1 MTANIENGGSNDSFS
16 STASNFAPKLIG
28 LDAKSLSEMT
38 SSSHDGVDFVAGA
51 TVSSKEILSAAI
63 EACAQFANDK
73 VVASLG
79 YAATYEKAT
88 LSALPADTSIVNTYV
103 GKVDDVAKVIGYE
116 VNVIFSFDTG
126 HGNANIN
133 GKLFITITLE
143 DNLIVTSS
151 LSNGGSAAAFSAKA
165 SEFAAKLV
173 GLDSTVVATMTTS
186 SHDGLDF
193 VSGATVS
200 STEVLKLA
208 ISVANQYVNDKVVLN
223 GGAA

>member
-1 MTANIENGGSNDSFS
+1 MGRALGNNLINMTAYKEVKEALDELGIDLNLMEDQEPDPALGNGGLGRLAACFLDS
-16 STASNFAPKLIG
+16 L
-28 LDAKSLSEMT
+28 
-38 SSSHDGVDFVAGA
+38 
-51 TVSSKEILSAAI
+51 
-63 EACAQFANDK
+63 
-73 VVASLG
+73 ASLG

-126 HGNANIN
+126 HGNADIN

-151 LSNGGSAAAFSAKA
+151 LSNGGSAASFSAKA